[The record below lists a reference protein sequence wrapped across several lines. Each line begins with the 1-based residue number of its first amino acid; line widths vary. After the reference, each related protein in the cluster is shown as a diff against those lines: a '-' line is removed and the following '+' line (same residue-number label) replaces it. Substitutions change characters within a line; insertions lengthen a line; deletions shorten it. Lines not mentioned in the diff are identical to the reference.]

1 MRLVWI
7 TGLIFLLGLAA
18 PVSADV
24 KIGYVNSSMLLERAP
39 QAEAATINLEREFAD
54 RERAIRQAQQEIQ
67 ELENALNRDA
77 ITMSESE
84 RSQKEQEINRKV
96 RDLHRMQSNFRD
108 DLNLRKNEELGRLQ
122 RLVLR
127 AIREVAQTQGYD
139 LVLSE
144 GVVYSA
150 DRVDLTDEV
159 LTQLQ
164 GMK

>member
-7 TGLIFLLGLAA
+7 AGLIFLLGLSSS
-18 PVSADV
+18 VSADV
-24 KIGYVNSSMLLERAP
+24 KIGFVNSSMLLERAP
-39 QAEAATINLEREFAD
+39 QAEAATVDLEREFAD
-54 RERAIRQAQQEIQ
+54 RERAIRQAQEEIQ
-67 ELENALNRDA
+67 ELENQLSRDA
-77 ITMSESE
+77 ITMSEGD

-96 RDLHRMQSNFRD
+96 RDLQRMQSNFRD

-164 GMK
+164 DMQ